1 MKNLKKFITTL
12 LVALMAFAAVP
23 GNAFALDSY
32 TSINGAFAGTKE
44 LTFQNAQQLN
54 DYINNAQ
61 FEWTATFV
69 PELSNTA
76 TGYEV
81 PTVVPTNPVGDVTF
95 TKGDFT
101 EGALTAT
108 KTVNWHTNALTF
120 TNPGVYAFYL
130 VENPTENNYVT
141 DVTTWTVFFNVE
153 NAKDG
158 ENDILKVESVKYYKG
173 ELAKNTSLD
182 GIQGLTAKADQANFT
197 NKYSDNSGKLNVKK
211 TVTGKFG
218 DKTKDFTFKV
228 TFHDV
233 TEANFDTLVET
244 EATYDNVNST
254 ETEKIYTFNLK
265 DGEVITFEKLPVGTK
280 YTVEET
286 DAATGYTTSYTVTVD
301 GTSSTPVSGKETS
314 GNDVIKTN
322 ATLVEFTNT
331 ANNSPVTGF
340 VMSMLPYV
348 GILVIAGVAVALVM
362 KRRST
367 SNF

>member
-1 MKNLKKFITTL
+1 
-12 LVALMAFAAVP
+12 MAFAAVP

-32 TSINGAFAGTKE
+32 TQINGAFAGTKE

-54 DYINNAQ
+54 DYINDAKFTWN
-61 FEWTATFV
+61 ATFV
-69 PELSNTA
+69 PKLSNTA

-81 PTVVPTNPVGDVTF
+81 PAVKFLNPVGDVTF
-95 TKGDFT
+95 VKGDFT

-108 KTVNWHTNALTF
+108 KPVNWHTDALTF

-130 VENPTENNYVT
+130 VENATENNYVT
-141 DVTTWTVFFNVE
+141 DPTTWTVFFNVV

-173 ELAKNTSLD
+173 KLAEDTSLE
-182 GIQGLTAKADQANFT
+182 GIQGLESTAKADQAEFT
-197 NKYSDNSGKLNVKK
+197 NKYSDNTGKLNVKK
-211 TVTGKFG
+211 TVTGNFG

-233 TEANFDTLVET
+233 TEANFDTLVST
-244 EATYDNVNST
+244 DATYDEDKST
-254 ETEKIYTFNLK
+254 KTEKIYTFNLK
-265 DGEVITFEKLPVGTK
+265 DGGVITFENLPVGTK

-301 GTSSTPVSGKETS
+301 GTSSTPVSEKETS

-322 ATLVEFTNT
+322 VTLVEFTNT